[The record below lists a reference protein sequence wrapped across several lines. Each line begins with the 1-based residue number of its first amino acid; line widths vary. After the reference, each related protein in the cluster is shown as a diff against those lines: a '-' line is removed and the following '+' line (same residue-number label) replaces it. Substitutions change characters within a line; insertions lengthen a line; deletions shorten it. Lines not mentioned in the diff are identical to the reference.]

1 MERRAFV
8 GLIAGG
14 LLSAPL
20 AARGQQPRVPRIGY
34 LRFIGFSGYD
44 ESFRTG
50 LRELGYVVGQNLHI
64 EVRDAGGSIERLTEL
79 ATELV
84 GLKVDILV
92 AASTQ
97 AVEAARRATTT
108 IPIVFPVTFDPVE
121 AGYVASLGRPGGN
134 LTGLT
139 PLNPT
144 VTAKRVELLREMIP
158 RISRV
163 AVLRNPTNP
172 GSAFP
177 LRETQSV
184 AQRLGVRIQVLNAR
198 TLADVEVAFAAAA
211 RERAEAIMVFSD
223 NLFFSQKQRVVDL
236 GVRHR
241 LPEMFD
247 TSDFVAH
254 GGLVS
259 YGADLHDLFR
269 RAASY
274 VDKILRGASP
284 ATLPVEQA
292 TKFELVINLKTAQTL
307 RLTIPAPLLARA
319 DRVIE

>member
-163 AVLRNPTNP
+163 AVLGTRPT
-172 GSAFP
+172 
-177 LRETQSV
+177 
-184 AQRLGVRIQVLNAR
+184 
-198 TLADVEVAFAAAA
+198 
-211 RERAEAIMVFSD
+211 
-223 NLFFSQKQRVVDL
+223 
-236 GVRHR
+236 
-241 LPEMFD
+241 
-247 TSDFVAH
+247 
-254 GGLVS
+254 
-259 YGADLHDLFR
+259 
-269 RAASY
+269 
-274 VDKILRGASP
+274 
-284 ATLPVEQA
+284 
-292 TKFELVINLKTAQTL
+292 
-307 RLTIPAPLLARA
+307 PAPHFHCGRPSPS
-319 DRVIE
+319 RSGSGYGSRS